1 MKTSNILSLLFISVF
16 MTACGGGGSSD
27 TTTTPP
33 PTPVNL
39 APTAN
44 AGVDQSV
51 NEKVV
56 VTLSGSGTDSDGT
69 VASYAWVQSSGTS
82 VTLSDSTSATTT
94 FTAPTLSES
103 ATLTFELSV
112 TDNDGAVSIDSVE
125 VSVQPLPLPAV
136 VNISSQQISLEKWED
151 QAQLSIISV
160 TDAQGKEINNT
171 EITWESS
178 DAKIASVENGVI
190 KSGIAG
196 EATITVTATNDYGSA
211 SGEVV
216 ITVDLQ
222 RNSGCLIPSIPSKS
236 SAKAA
241 FTYGEVMTNTST
253 KITTNGMGTMSFVED
268 FNDDGRDDMLWM
280 IDHFDLAT
288 NNITSTQQV
297 LLANQ
302 DNTFTEATS
311 IYLPEGLPSDIPRQ
325 IFRADINGDERLDFI
340 AMQHGYDPGGM
351 FGLGCENVE
360 CPGAPNMIITW
371 DSDGK
376 LRDTAP
382 TALSPYDTNGF
393 THAGGVSD
401 VDCDG
406 DIDLLEGQL
415 GNELASAKS
424 HIQLND
430 SNGVFTEKVDSLP
443 VEIDGIGFYGSALC
457 DLDMDGDPDIYIA
470 QLGVLDG
477 LDAADIILTN
487 DGFGKFRLLSGQR
500 SPTPPVGSQN
510 QRSGDLKCFDF
521 DGDGY
526 NDILKPQEADESFPA
541 FELFRN
547 NGDMTFTDVTNSKM
561 PLSPLLGGAY
571 RPYITDLN
579 NDGWLDVLAQGTG
592 DYMRI
597 YWNTGDG
604 FNEQV
609 FPENTAIDTRGTTL
623 SAGDFNGDGKL
634 DIHVSRDLYESFI
647 LIAN

>member
-1 MKTSNILSLLFISVF
+1 MKNSNTLPLLFLSVLL
-16 MTACGGGGSSD
+16 TACGGGGGSD
-27 TTTTPP
+27 KTTTPTLP
-33 PTPVNL
+33 PANV

-51 NEKVV
+51 SEEAL
-56 VTLSGSGTDSDGT
+56 VTLSGSGTDSDGS
-69 VASYAWVQSSGTS
+69 VASYAWVQSSGTT
-82 VTLSDSTSATTT
+82 VTLSDSSSATTT
-94 FTAPTLSES
+94 FTAPSLIAD
-103 ATLTFELSV
+103 ATFTFALTV
-112 TDNDGAVSIDSVE
+112 TDDDGASSSDSVD
-125 VSVQPLPLPAV
+125 VIVQPLPTPV
-136 VNISSQQISLEKWED
+136 TVNISEQEVSLERWED

-160 TDAQGKEINNT
+160 TDAQGEEINNA

-178 DAKIASVENGVI
+178 DSAIASVDNGTI
-190 KSGIAG
+190 KSGRNG
-196 EATITVTATNDYGSA
+196 EATITVTATNNNGSA
-211 SGEVV
+211 SAEVI

-222 RNSGCLIPSIPSKS
+222 RNNACLIPSPPNKS

-241 FTYGEVMTNTST
+241 FTYGEVMTNTSS

-311 IYLPEGLPSDIPRQ
+311 LYLPEGLPSDIPRQ

-351 FGLGCENVE
+351 FGLGCGIVE

-415 GNELASAKS
+415 GNEIATAKS

-443 VEIDGIGFYGSALC
+443 VEIDGIGFYGAALC

-470 QLGVLDG
+470 QLGILDG

-500 SPTPPVGSQN
+500 SPAPPVGSQN
-510 QRSGDLKCFDF
+510 QRTGDLKCFDF

-561 PLSPLLGGAY
+561 PLTPLLGGAY

-579 NDGWLDVLAQGTG
+579 NDGWMDILAQGTG

-604 FNEQV
+604 FNEQA
-609 FPENTAIDTRGTTL
+609 FPASTAIDTRGSTL

-634 DIHVSRDLYESFI
+634 DIHVSRDLFESFI

>member
-1 MKTSNILSLLFISVF
+1 MKTSNTLPLLLLSVL
-16 MTACGGGGSSD
+16 MTACGGGGGSD
-27 TTTTPP
+27 KTATPP
-33 PTPVNL
+33 PPPSNVS
-39 APTAN
+39 PTAN

-51 NEKVV
+51 NEEVV
-56 VTLSGSGTDSDGT
+56 VTLSGNGTDSDGT
-69 VASYAWVQSSGTS
+69 VASYVWVQSSGTA
-82 VTLSDSTSATTT
+82 VTLSDSSSATTT
-94 FTAPTLSES
+94 FTAPSLIEE
-103 ATLTFELSV
+103 ATLTFALTV
-112 TDNDGAVSIDSVE
+112 TDNDGATSSDSIDVI
-125 VSVQPLPLPAV
+125 VQPLPTPV
-136 VNISSQQISLEKWED
+136 TVNISEQQVSLERWED

-160 TDAQGKEINNT
+160 TDAQGEEINNA

-178 DAKIASVENGVI
+178 DSAIASVDNGTI
-190 KSGIAG
+190 KSGKSG
-196 EATITVTATNDYGSA
+196 EATITVTATNDNGSA
-211 SGEVV
+211 SAEVI

-222 RNSGCLIPSIPSKS
+222 QNNACLIPSPPNKS

-241 FTYGEVMTNTST
+241 FTYDEVMTNTST
-253 KITTNGMGTMSFVED
+253 KIATNGMGTMSFVED
-268 FNDDGRDDMLWM
+268 FNNDGRDDMLWM
-280 IDHFDLAT
+280 VSHFDSIT
-288 NNITSTQQV
+288 NNISSTQQV
-297 LLANQ
+297 LLSNQ

-311 IYLPEGLPSDIPRQ
+311 TYLPEGLPSDVPRQ
-325 IFRADINGDERLDFI
+325 LFRADINGDDKQDFI
-340 AMQHGYDPGGM
+340 VLQHGYDPGGLN
-351 FGLGCENVE
+351 GLDCSNVE
-360 CPGAPNMIITW
+360 CPGAPNMIISM
-371 DSDGK
+371 DAEGK

-382 TALSPYDTNGF
+382 IALSPYDTNGF

-430 SNGVFTEKVDSLP
+430 SNGKFTERVDSLP

-470 QLGVLDG
+470 QLGILGG
-477 LDAADIILTN
+477 LEAADVILTN

-500 SPTPPVGSQN
+500 SPVPPVGAQN
-510 QRSGDLKCFDF
+510 QRSADLRCFDF
-521 DGDGY
+521 DGDGD
-526 NDILKPQEADESFPA
+526 NDILKPNEADESFPA
-541 FELFRN
+541 FELLRN

-561 PLSPLLGGAY
+561 PLSSLLGGAY

-604 FNEQV
+604 FTEQV
-609 FPENTAIDTRGTTL
+609 FPASTAIDTRGTTL

-634 DIHVSRDLYESFI
+634 DIHVSRDLFESFI

>member
-1 MKTSNILSLLFISVF
+1 MKNSNTLPLLFLSVLL
-16 MTACGGGGSSD
+16 TACGGGGGSD
-27 TTTTPP
+27 KTTTPTLP
-33 PTPVNL
+33 PANV

-51 NEKVV
+51 SEEAL
-56 VTLSGSGTDSDGT
+56 VTLSGSGTDSDGS
-69 VASYAWVQSSGTS
+69 VASYAWVQSSGTT
-82 VTLSDSTSATTT
+82 VTLSDSSSATTT
-94 FTAPTLSES
+94 FTAPSLIAD
-103 ATLTFELSV
+103 ATFTFALTV
-112 TDNDGAVSIDSVE
+112 TDDDGASSSDSVD
-125 VSVQPLPLPAV
+125 VIVQPLPTPV
-136 VNISSQQISLEKWED
+136 TVNISEQEVSLERWED

-160 TDAQGKEINNT
+160 TDAQGEAIDNP

-178 DAKIASVENGVI
+178 DSTIASVENGVI
-190 KSGIAG
+190 TSGKNG
-196 EATITVTATNDYGSA
+196 DATITVTATNDHGSA
-211 SGEVV
+211 SGEVT
-216 ITVDLQ
+216 ISVDLQ
-222 RNSGCLIPSIPSKS
+222 RNSACLIPSPTNKS

-253 KITTNGMGTMSFVED
+253 KVATNGTGQISFVDD
-268 FNDDGRDDMLWM
+268 FNNDGRDDMLWVVS
-280 IDHFDLAT
+280 HYNLTT
-288 NNITSTQQV
+288 NNISTTHQV
-297 LLANQ
+297 LLSNQ

-311 IYLPEGLPSDIPRQ
+311 TYLPEGLPSDMPRQ
-325 IFRADINGDERLDFI
+325 IYKVDVNGDNTKDFI
-340 AMQHGYDPGGM
+340 ALQQGYDPGGLN
-351 FGLGCENVE
+351 GLDCSNVE
-360 CPGAPNMIITW
+360 CPGAPTMIITW

-470 QLGVLDG
+470 QLGILDG
-477 LDAADIILTN
+477 LEAADVILSN

-500 SPTPPVGSQN
+500 SPTPAVGILN
-510 QRSGDLKCFDF
+510 QRSSDLKCFDF

-526 NDILKPQEADESFPA
+526 NDILKPNEADENFPA
-541 FELFRN
+541 FELLRN
-547 NGDMTFTDVTNSKM
+547 NGNMTFSDVTNDKM
-561 PLSPLLGGAY
+561 PITPTLGGAY
-571 RPYITDLN
+571 RPFITDLN
-579 NDGWLDVLAQGTG
+579 NDGWMDILAQGTG
-592 DYMRI
+592 DYIRI

-604 FNEQV
+604 FNEQL
-609 FPENTAIDTRGTTL
+609 FPENTAIDTRGTNMSL
-623 SAGDFNGDGKL
+623 GDFNGDEKL
-634 DIHVSRDLYESFI
+634 DIHISRDIFESFI